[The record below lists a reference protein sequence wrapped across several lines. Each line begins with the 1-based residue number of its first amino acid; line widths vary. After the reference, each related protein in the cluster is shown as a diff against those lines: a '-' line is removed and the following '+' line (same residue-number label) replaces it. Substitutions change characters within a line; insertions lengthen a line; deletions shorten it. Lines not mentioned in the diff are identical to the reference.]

1 MPPMT
6 RVILKTVFAA
16 LAATAI
22 GFGAARAQAPQPPVP
37 QSRAELQ
44 ASFAPLV
51 RKTAPA
57 VVNIYTSK
65 VVKTRRG
72 PTLFDDPFFRRF
84 FGGALPPGFEGQR
97 EQIQNSLGSGVI
109 VRPEGL
115 IVTNAHVIEGA
126 DQIVAVLA
134 DRRQFPAQVIG
145 SDERTDLAIL
155 RVEAGA
161 PLPHLDL
168 GDSDSLEVGD
178 IVLAIGNPFG
188 VGQTVTSGIVS
199 ALARTNVGISDLN
212 SFIQTDAAINP
223 GNSGGA
229 LVAMDGRLI
238 GINTAIFSRTGGS
251 HGIGFAIPSNMVR
264 AVIAGFAKGDGRLV
278 RPWLGA
284 VTRAVGAEDAA
295 ALKLARPSGALV
307 ESVHPKSP
315 AAKAGIRPGDVIQA
329 VNGREVDDDSSLRYR
344 IATLAV
350 GDSATLKLWRKGAGA
365 EVRAALEAPVEDPPR
380 DLTPLS
386 GAHPLSGAVVA
397 NMSPAL
403 AEELGSEGFPPG
415 VYILQ
420 IRGGSPAARF
430 GFRPGDAVREL
441 NARKIGAVR
450 DLVAALDKPA
460 DRWAIALERNGQ
472 KLSVVIGR

>member
-1 MPPMT
+1 MPRT
-6 RVILKTVFAA
+6 LLTTILAVLAAALLGAGAA
-16 LAATAI
+16 LAQT
-22 GFGAARAQAPQPPVP
+22 PQPRVP
-37 QSRAELQ
+37 ESRAELQ

-57 VVNIYTSK
+57 VVNIYASK
-65 VVKTRRG
+65 MVKTRRG

-84 FGGALPPGFEGQR
+84 FGDALPPGFEAPR
-97 EQIQNSLGSGVI
+97 EQARNSLGSGVI

-126 DQIVAVLA
+126 DQIVVVLA
-134 DRRQFPAQVIG
+134 DRRQFPALLIG
-145 SDERTDLAIL
+145 RDERTDLAIL
-155 RVEAGA
+155 RVESGE
-161 PLPHLDL
+161 PLPHLEL
-168 GDSDSLEVGD
+168 GDSDALEVGD

-229 LVAMDGRLI
+229 LVAMDGRVV
-238 GINTAIFSRTGGS
+238 GVNTAIFSRSGGS
-251 HGIGFAIPSNMVR
+251 HGIGFAIPSTMVR
-264 AVIAGFAKGDGRLV
+264 AVIAGFAKGDGRLI

-284 VTRAVGAEDAA
+284 TTRAVGAEDAA
-295 ALKLARPSGALV
+295 GLNLPRPTGALV
-307 ESVHPKSP
+307 EAVHPKSP
-315 AAKAGIRPGDVIQA
+315 AAKAGVRPGDVIQA
-329 VNGREVDDDSSLRYR
+329 VNGREVDDDRSLRYR

-350 GDSATLKLWRKGAGA
+350 GDAATLKLWRKGAGL
-365 EVRAALEAPVEDPPR
+365 EVRVALEAPVEDPPR
-380 DLTPLS
+380 DLTPLG
-386 GAHPLSGAVVA
+386 GAHPLAGAVVA

-403 AEELGSEGFPPG
+403 AEEIAPGLFDPGAG

-430 GFRPGDAVREL
+430 GFRPGDSLREVNSRRIGTVREL
-441 NARKIGAVR
+441 I
-450 DLVAALDKPA
+450 AALEAPA
-460 DRWAIALERNGQ
+460 ERWAFALERGGQ
-472 KLSVVIGR
+472 KLSVVVGR